1 MVGQVSIEALLRC
14 GCVGIRVSVRVVC
27 SVDVGGGPGAGL
39 HWFAHGP
46 DEIVALPQN
55 KQPGN
60 RVCSPHLYINTMSSV
75 CFPLNSIQCQ
85 RVD

>member
-1 MVGQVSIEALLRC
+1 M
-14 GCVGIRVSVRVVC
+14 VC

-60 RVCSPHLYINTMSSV
+60 QPCVLMCALTTCLQYAFLLTLFCVKRLLYNV
-75 CFPLNSIQCQ
+75 KLFVQCNPC
-85 RVD
+85 

>member
-1 MVGQVSIEALLRC
+1 M
-14 GCVGIRVSVRVVC
+14 SVKVVC
-27 SVDVGGGPGAGL
+27 SVDVGGGPGTGL

-60 RVCSPHLYINTMSSV
+60 RV
-75 CFPLNSIQCQ
+75 
-85 RVD
+85 

>member
-1 MVGQVSIEALLRC
+1 M
-14 GCVGIRVSVRVVC
+14 VC

-60 RVCSPHLYINTMSSV
+60 QLCELVCALTLCLQCAFLLTLFSVKELTNTFIV
-75 CFPLNSIQCQ
+75 QCEIICPEQPLLA
-85 RVD
+85 